1 MCEGHCARLSRHR
14 WRVSIVIALHRSL
27 RRALQ
32 HQCLPYWLMC
42 MARLLEAVVW
52 SSARWAHTYLMPE
65 EAVSQAMHDAF
76 GASAGGGK
84 TADMF
89 VKVAGTSASSI

>member
-1 MCEGHCARLSRHR
+1 MWA
-14 WRVSIVIALHRSL
+14 
-27 RRALQ
+27 
-32 HQCLPYWLMC
+32 
-42 MARLLEAVVW
+42 
-52 SSARWAHTYLMPE
+52 SARWAHTYLMPE

-76 GASAGGGK
+76 GASAGGGE